1 MKRIKI
7 VIVNDN
13 TLPINEGYEEA
24 VNVAICGIEEEGNNV
39 TDIKYCVSDRGA
51 IKGVIIEF
59 EAFPHREEI

>member
-24 VNVAICGIEEEGNNV
+24 VNVAICEIEGEGSNV
-39 TDIKYCVSDRGA
+39 TDIKYCVSDKGA
-51 IKGVIIEF
+51 IKGVVIEF
-59 EAFPHREEI
+59 EVFPHGEEK